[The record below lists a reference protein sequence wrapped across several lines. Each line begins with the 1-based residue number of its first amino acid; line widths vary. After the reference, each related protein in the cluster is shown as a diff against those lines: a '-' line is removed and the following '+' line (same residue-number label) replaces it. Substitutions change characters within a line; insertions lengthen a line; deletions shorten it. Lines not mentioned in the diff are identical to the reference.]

1 MSLEFVI
8 IPLTS
13 VFFTTAQDI
22 HDKLKNAI
30 QTNINI
36 QLDTNY
42 DTIIT
47 QRINKWKK
55 TEFNIITIDD
65 NYYQTNTIT
74 VRFSDKR
81 SEPEIMEVEEFIDL
95 VASFEDEDQ
104 HNIHHTIDSD
114 DDDKQNGGCIVM

>member
-8 IPLTS
+8 IPITS
-13 VFFTTAQDI
+13 VFITTAEDI

-36 QLDTNY
+36 QFDTNY

-55 TEFNIITIDD
+55 TDFNIITIDD
-65 NYYQTNTIT
+65 NYDQTNTIT

-81 SEPEIMEVEEFIDL
+81 TKPEIMEVEEFIDL
-95 VASFEDEDQ
+95 VASFEDEEQ
-104 HNIHHTIDSD
+104 HTIDSD